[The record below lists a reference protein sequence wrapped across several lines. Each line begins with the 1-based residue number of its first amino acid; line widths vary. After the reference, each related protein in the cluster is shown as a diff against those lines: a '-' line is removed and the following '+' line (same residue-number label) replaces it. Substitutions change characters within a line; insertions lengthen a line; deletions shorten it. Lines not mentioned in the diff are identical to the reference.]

1 MFYVHLCGNF
11 EIPILIYN
19 QEELIMTR
27 AVIIGMALALFA
39 ATGCNDKSEQIKLN
53 KKVARLSDQVAFLK
67 TRIEA
72 IETATL
78 ELNSRISTT
87 AASIQQQAVYQ
98 EATVKSESSRPSRP
112 AMPARDTGGL
122 LSLTPNLHSRPTRL
136 TFNNRMVGRTL
147 TEVLATVGKPDK
159 TSKVAGAKH
168 WIYKTIMLDKKNG
181 GVERKAALI
190 VLENDTVTRAVL
202 MDHVEYSSE
211 SRKMNQPAPQKKT
224 SQ

>member
-1 MFYVHLCGNF
+1 
-11 EIPILIYN
+11 
-19 QEELIMTR
+19 MTR
-27 AVIIGMALALFA
+27 AVIIGIALALFA
-39 ATGCNDKSEQIKLN
+39 ATGCNDKSEQIELN
-53 KKVARLSDQVAFLK
+53 KKVTRLSDQVAFLK

-98 EATVKSESSRPSRP
+98 EETVKPESSGPSR
-112 AMPARDTGGL
+112 PARDTGGL
-122 LSLTPNLHSRPTRL
+122 LSLTPNLHSRPTRV

-181 GVERKAALI
+181 GVERSAALI

-211 SRKMNQPAPQKKT
+211 SRKINTPAPQKKT

>member
-1 MFYVHLCGNF
+1 
-11 EIPILIYN
+11 
-19 QEELIMTR
+19 MTR

-53 KKVARLSDQVAFLK
+53 KKIARLSDQVAFLK

-98 EATVKSESSRPSRP
+98 EATVKSESSRP
-112 AMPARDTGGL
+112 ARDTGGL
-122 LSLTPNLHSRPTRL
+122 LSLTPNLHSRPTRF
-136 TFNNRMVGRTL
+136 TFSHRMVGRTL

-168 WIYKTIMLDKKNG
+168 WIYKTIILDKKNG
-181 GVERKAALI
+181 GVERSAALI

-202 MDHVEYSSE
+202 MDNVDYTSE
-211 SRKMNQPAPQKKT
+211 SRKMNPPKPR
-224 SQ
+224 